1 MQSWPLERK
10 IQVSQ
15 TRILEFGLKYPDKT
29 YISFSGGKDS
39 TVLMDL
45 VRRVFPDTPAVFIDT
60 GLEYPEVRKFAMSQP
75 DVVVVKPELTFRQV
89 IEKYGYP
96 LTTKRIAGYVNTAK
110 RNPNST
116 RAQYLRGEKFST
128 LFGFGDGKFN
138 FLTEAPF
145 EISDYCCN
153 VMKKQPAH
161 RYTKKTGQHPILGT
175 MACESIHRRNE
186 WKRSG
191 CNIID
196 GHEPMCKP
204 MSFWTEQDVLQ
215 YILKYLQGPLDLLW
229 QQAGYAR
236 GSVRKRARK
245 ELRRRNYSQYAYAP
259 VYGKIVQDENGRLHT
274 TGCVRTG
281 CVFCAFGCHL
291 EGEPGRFQLLK
302 KSHPKLYNYCMRPWD
317 QGGLGLK
324 DVFDWFNEHVPKGKK
339 KTPHIYYE

>member
-1 MQSWPLERK
+1 MSDTKAAKYTNEDLKEMQSWPLERK

-45 VRRVFPDTPAVFIDT
+45 VRRVLPDTPAVFIDT

-75 DVVVVKPELTFRQV
+75 NVTVVKPRMTFREV
-89 IEKYGYP
+89 IKSYGYP

-138 FLTEAPF
+138 FLVDAPF

-161 RYTKKTGQHPILGT
+161 QYTKKTGRHPILGT

-204 MSFWTEQDVLQ
+204 MSFWTEQDVLE
-215 YILKYLQGPLDLLW
+215 YIRRYNLD
-229 QQAGYAR
+229 
-236 GSVRKRARK
+236 
-245 ELRRRNYSQYAYAP
+245 YAP
-259 VYGKIVQDENGRLHT
+259 VYGNIVECENGKLKT

-302 KSHPKLYNYCMRPWD
+302 QSHPKLYNYCMRPWN

-324 DVFDWFNEHVPKGKK
+324 DVFDWFNEHVPAGKK

>member
-1 MQSWPLERK
+1 MQSWSLQRK

-15 TRILEFGLKYPDKT
+15 ARILEFGLKYPDKT

-39 TVLMDL
+39 TVLLDL

-60 GLEYPEVRKFAMSQP
+60 GLEYPEVRKFAMSKP
-75 DVVVVKPELTFRQV
+75 NVTVVKPKMTFRQV

-110 RNPNST
+110 RNPDST

-138 FLTEAPF
+138 FLVDAPF
-145 EISDYCCN
+145 EISDYCCY
-153 VMKKQPAH
+153 VMKKHPAH
-161 RYTKKTGQHPILGT
+161 QYTKETGRHPILGT

-191 CNIID
+191 CNILE

-204 MSFWTEQDVLQ
+204 MSFWTEQDVLE
-215 YILKYLQGPLDLLW
+215 YIRRYGLD
-229 QQAGYAR
+229 
-236 GSVRKRARK
+236 
-245 ELRRRNYSQYAYAP
+245 YAP
-259 VYGKIVQDENGRLHT
+259 VYGDIIEGTDGKLKT

-302 KSHPKLYNYCMRPWD
+302 KSHPKLYNYCMKPWD

-324 DVFDWFNEHVPKGKK
+324 AVFDWFNEHVPVGK